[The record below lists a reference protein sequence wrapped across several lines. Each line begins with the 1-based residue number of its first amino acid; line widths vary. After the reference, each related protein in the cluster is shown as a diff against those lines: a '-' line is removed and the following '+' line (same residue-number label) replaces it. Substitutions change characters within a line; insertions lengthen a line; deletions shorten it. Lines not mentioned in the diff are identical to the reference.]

1 MLQNFQKGHLDGRWL
16 DSVSLMI
23 RAWGVPF
30 RVSTHPS
37 QQPCVWRL
45 WHQRLLFFGELFLC
59 FRYPIRHGFAPGSLM
74 VLNYEISL
82 LSSSANLSDDGC
94 SRSGTSR
101 HPLSPSPS
109 LRFPLWAALAV
120 QRWMSMSP
128 KDMWFQMSVDVT
140 RTYLK
145 FIQFKVSIP
154 TAATFITFDGHAII
168 CSPQEVLLST
178 SCK

>member
-1 MLQNFQKGHLDGRWL
+1 MRGESVESHTRARSLASPGRGEGRTTCAWMVRRNPAPRL
-16 DSVSLMI
+16 AGARLPFSV
-23 RAWGVPF
+23 
-30 RVSTHPS
+30 
-37 QQPCVWRL
+37 
-45 WHQRLLFFGELFLC
+45 FGF
-59 FRYPIRHGFAPGSLM
+59 LM

-82 LSSSANLSDDGC
+82 LSSSANLSDDEC